1 MMIII
6 YNQLVLNG
14 QICISGE
21 NVSPG
26 YLNDLFNLKSYFKNP
41 FKENSICYKTGDYGY
56 WDKNGNIHFTG
67 RYDNQVKLKGFRI
80 ELNEISKAIQK
91 LDEISYVITVVQI
104 IDSIKYICSYIKTKK
119 PITKTY
125 VREKLNNILPFYMIP
140 AYIIFLEDIPM
151 TSNEKVD
158 ISKLPLPT
166 DLDIVKNSNII
177 MPPKNKK
184 ETIILDLFKSILN
197 KNNIGINHN
206 FFEEGGDSL
215 SAMQLQIK
223 ALNEHINIS
232 YSDIFTYPTVE
243 ELSEH
248 SYYIDD
254 DNTDSTYTEK
264 YNKYKPLLSKNILSK
279 NIRINYTPINNIL
292 LTGATGFLGA
302 HILDTFMKQEIGT
315 IYCIVRHKE
324 NISSEERLRQ
334 TLNFYFKN
342 KYDKDIGNRI
352 KVIDGD
358 ITNYELSLDE
368 NLYNKIGKQITTVIH
383 SAALVKHLG
392 EYKEFKEANI
402 KGTQKIVDFCEKFNL
417 RLIHISTTSV
427 SGNVSAD
434 GVYLNSHFK
443 ETTIFS
449 ERDFY
454 IGQNLDNLYIKS
466 KFNSEEIVLDAIMKG
481 LNAYILRI
489 GNLTNRYSSGIF
501 QQNHFENAFVNRFNS
516 ILKIGYIPKSL
527 LDINIEFTPVDYAAN
542 AILKIATHY
551 NNNYSVFHVLNDK
564 LINLRELYNILIDLN
579 LPLKLLDD
587 KTFLDIIY
595 KMKNSNTNNKYLSD
609 ILNNTSNGKLI
620 YDSSIK
626 IDSSFTKQFLLSMD
640 FDWPVIDKNYIKKYI
655 QYFIDIG
662 YFNI

>member
-1 MMIII
+1 M
-6 YNQLVLNG
+6 LNG

-26 YLNDLFNLKSYFKNP
+26 YLNNLFNLKSYFKNP

-91 LDEISYVITVVQI
+91 LDEISYVITVVQV

-184 ETIILDLFKSILN
+184 ETIILDLFKSILH

-254 DNTDSTYTEK
+254 DNTDSAYTEK
-264 YNKYKPLLSKNILSK
+264 YNKYKPLLSKNMLSK
-279 NIRINYTPINNIL
+279 NIKINYTPINNIL

-324 NISSEERLRQ
+324 NLSSEDRLRQ

-516 ILKIGYIPKSL
+516 I
-527 LDINIEFTPVDYAAN
+527 
-542 AILKIATHY
+542 
-551 NNNYSVFHVLNDK
+551 
-564 LINLRELYNILIDLN
+564 
-579 LPLKLLDD
+579 
-587 KTFLDIIY
+587 
-595 KMKNSNTNNKYLSD
+595 
-609 ILNNTSNGKLI
+609 
-620 YDSSIK
+620 
-626 IDSSFTKQFLLSMD
+626 
-640 FDWPVIDKNYIKKYI
+640 
-655 QYFIDIG
+655 
-662 YFNI
+662 

>member
-1 MMIII
+1 M
-6 YNQLVLNG
+6 LNG

-26 YLNDLFNLKSYFKNP
+26 YLNNLFNLKSYFKNP

-91 LDEISYVITVVQI
+91 LDEISYVITVVQV

-184 ETIILDLFKSILN
+184 ETIILDLFKSILH

-254 DNTDSTYTEK
+254 DNTDSAYTEK
-264 YNKYKPLLSKNILSK
+264 YNKYKPLLSKNMLSK
-279 NIRINYTPINNIL
+279 NIKINYTPINNIL

-324 NISSEERLRQ
+324 NLSSEDRLRQ

-595 KMKNSNTNNKYLSD
+595 KMKNNNTNNKYLSD
-609 ILNNTSNGKLI
+609 ILNNISNGKLI